1 MLTLGLDIGS
11 LTAKGVLFDNGSIV
25 EKHLIQVG
33 YNSKN
38 AADKLMEELLAKA
51 SVTSSDIKKV
61 IATGYGRNSIDFAD
75 KSVSEIICH
84 GKGIHFLLPD
94 IRTIIDIGGQDSK
107 VILLD
112 EKGTVVNFVM
122 NDKCAA
128 GTGRFLDVMA
138 RAMETEIQHF
148 GELSLKGKNPSKISS
163 VCTVFA
169 ESEIISLVAKGENR
183 EDITSGIHLSIA
195 RRIVSMVKRVGL
207 VTPVAM
213 SGGVALNIGV
223 IDALQKLL
231 KTTVKTTPLAQYGGA
246 LGAALLAQEID

>member
-1 MLTLGLDIGS
+1 MITLGLDIGS
-11 LTAKGVLFDNGSIV
+11 LTAKGVLMKDGQLFD
-25 EKHLIQVG
+25 KHLIPVG
-33 YNSKN
+33 YNSKK
-38 AADKLMEELLAKA
+38 AALLLMDELFEKAKIKQ
-51 SVTSSDIKKV
+51 TDIQKTV
-61 IATGYGRNSIDFAD
+61 ATGYGRNNIDFAD
-75 KSVSEIICH
+75 KTVSEIICH
-84 GKGIHFLLPD
+84 GRGIHFLLPG

-107 VILLD
+107 VIVLD
-112 EKGTVVNFVM
+112 DSGNVANFVM

-138 RAMETEIQHF
+138 RAMETEIQYF
-148 GELSLKGKNPSKISS
+148 GELALRGKNPSKISS

-195 RRIVSMVKRVGL
+195 RRIVSMVKRVGMKP
-207 VTPVAM
+207 PVAM

-231 KTTVKTTPLAQYGGA
+231 DTPVKTTPLAQYSGA
-246 LGAALLAQEID
+246 LGAALLASE

>member
-1 MLTLGLDIGS
+1 MISLGIDIGS
-11 LTAKGVLFDNGSIV
+11 LTAKGVLLEETKIV
-25 EKHLIQVG
+25 DQHLIPVG
-33 YNSKN
+33 YNSKK
-38 AADKLMEELLAKA
+38 AGEKLLQELLEKA
-51 SVTSSDIKKV
+51 NLKREDIGKIV
-61 IATGYGRNSIDFAD
+61 STGYGRNAIDFAD
-75 KSVSEIICH
+75 KTVSEIICH
-84 GKGIHFLLPD
+84 GRGIHFLLPD

-107 VILLD
+107 VIVLD
-112 EKGTVVNFVM
+112 DSGNVSNFVM

-138 RAMETEIQHF
+138 RAMETEIQYF
-148 GELSLKGKNPSKISS
+148 GELALRGKNPSKISS

-195 RRIVSMVKRVGL
+195 RRIVSMVKRVGMKP
-207 VTPVAM
+207 PVAM

-231 KTTVKTTPLAQYGGA
+231 GTPVKTTPMAQYSGA
-246 LGAALLAQEID
+246 LGAALLAQE

>member
-1 MLTLGLDIGS
+1 MITLGLDIGS
-11 LTAKGVLFDNGSIV
+11 LTAKGVLLKEGQLF
-25 EKHLIQVG
+25 EKHLIPVG
-33 YNSKN
+33 YNSKK
-38 AADKLMEELLAKA
+38 AALFLMDALFEKA
-51 SVTSSDIKKV
+51 NIKQSDIQKTV
-61 IATGYGRNSIDFAD
+61 ATGYGRNNIDFAD
-75 KSVSEIICH
+75 KTVSEIICH
-84 GKGIHFLLPD
+84 GRGIHFLLPE

-107 VILLD
+107 VIILD
-112 EKGTVVNFVM
+112 DKGNVANFVM

-138 RAMETEIQHF
+138 RAMETEIQYF
-148 GELSLKGKNPSKISS
+148 GELALRGKNPSKISS

-195 RRIVSMVKRVGL
+195 RRIVSMVKRVGMKP
-207 VTPVAM
+207 PVAM

-231 KTTVKTTPLAQYGGA
+231 ETPVVTTPLAQYGGA
-246 LGAALLAQEID
+246 LGAALLAQD

>member
-1 MLTLGLDIGS
+1 MISLGLDIGS
-11 LTAKGVLFDNGSIV
+11 LTAKGVLMKDGQLF
-25 EKHLIQVG
+25 EKHLIPVG
-33 YNSKN
+33 YNSKK
-38 AADKLMEELLAKA
+38 AALLLMDELFEKAKVSRA
-51 SVTSSDIKKV
+51 DIQKTV
-61 IATGYGRNSIDFAD
+61 ATGYGRNNIDFAD
-75 KSVSEIICH
+75 KTVSEIICH
-84 GKGIHFLLPD
+84 GRGIHFLLPE

-107 VILLD
+107 VIVLD
-112 EKGTVVNFVM
+112 DRGNVANFVM

-138 RAMETEIQHF
+138 RAMETEIQYF
-148 GELSLKGKNPSKISS
+148 GELALRGKNPSKISS

-195 RRIVSMVKRVGL
+195 RRIVSMVKRVGMKP
-207 VTPVAM
+207 PVAM

-231 KTTVKTTPLAQYGGA
+231 EIPVTTTPLAQYGGA
-246 LGAALLAQEID
+246 LGAALLAQE